1 MNYKVSDSL
10 HFQFEYLSYI
20 DDYWDQWP
28 LVNNDMI
35 DEEHLKLYSIP
46 DIDIPPS
53 PPPAHR
59 SSSTQSSASTGNNI
73 LDILTLPSSNRIKP
87 SQRKPRK
94 KKKKPVS
101 EYRPPSPFSPKPD
114 YKSMDIEQI
123 KKHAMKYG
131 LSTAQSKGRLVKILD
146 EIYNVTHQYETDTDY
161 ELEPDPRKPS
171 FEMKDLSHTPPTP
184 AIIPESKKAR
194 KRPAIHQMSSSDE
207 TEENRP
213 PPMKKAASSAT
224 SEDDDADHQ
233 GRFLELTVH
242 ELSSNT
248 SSSSLSIHGT
258 PPPISDSPK
267 KPKTKP
273 KGPKKPKLETP
284 TIPLKE
290 LVRNYIESKPQ
301 IHARILCYEPID
313 FEEFHKQMKTDLN
326 MKIVSKELMQCL
338 DDQCITFTLR
348 SRKGAFTSVMRAK
361 RRHK

>member
-1 MNYKVSDSL
+1 MA
-10 HFQFEYLSYI
+10 
-20 DDYWDQWP
+20 
-28 LVNNDMI
+28 
-35 DEEHLKLYSIP
+35 EEERMKLYSIP

-53 PPPAHR
+53 PPLHPP
-59 SSSTQSSASTGNNI
+59 SSSSATQSSASTGSNI
-73 LDILTLPSSNRIKP
+73 LDILTLPSSFPQSNRIKP
-87 SQRKPRK
+87 SQPKRRK
-94 KKKKPVS
+94 KKKKPMS

-123 KKHAMKYG
+123 KKQAMKYG

-161 ELEPDPRKPS
+161 EFELDPIKPS
-171 FEMKDLSHTPPTP
+171 KDLSHTPPTP

-213 PPMKKAASSAT
+213 PPMKKPTPSTT
-224 SEDDDADHQ
+224 SDEDDFDHQ

-258 PPPISDSPK
+258 PPTNLPMNDSPK
-267 KPKTKP
+267 KPKTNP
-273 KGPKKPKLETP
+273 KGAKKPKLETP

-301 IHARILCYEPID
+301 LHARILCYEPID